1 MQASE
6 ACELDEAGAPP
17 RTALPNTF
25 PIVELRQ
32 YTLHAGQRDTL
43 VELFEREFLDIQEAE
58 GMKVIGT
65 FRDLDR
71 PDRFV
76 WLRGFS
82 DMDSRLAGLSAFYGG
97 AHWQAHRDAANATMI
112 DSDNVL
118 LLRAPTHSAQFDL
131 EAPRP
136 APGEQAPA
144 GLVVATILYLSR
156 SSEAAE
162 IFERQVKPSLAA
174 DGVPVLA
181 WFVPERSPNNF
192 PRLPVREG
200 ERVLVWFAAF
210 SSAADHAAQR
220 AVIADALSP
229 LAPFL
234 RGKPEVLRLEPTAR
248 SQLRGLPAAAR
259 GSASD
264 FDFLIGRWSVQHRKL
279 HKRGVGSTDWR
290 SYSGTAETRALL
302 GGLCNVEEHR
312 IDGQAASGVALRC
325 FDRAS
330 ARWAIYWVSERA
342 GRVEP
347 PVYGGFSGDEG
358 VFEGADCDGGRLVKV
373 RFLWRRIGQDAA
385 HWEQSFSYDEGRSWE
400 CNWIMEFSRLG

>member
-1 MQASE
+1 MPASN
-6 ACELDEAGAPP
+6 ACELDQVAAEPQPTVLAS
-17 RTALPNTF
+17 F

-32 YTLHAGQRDTL
+32 YTLHPGQRDTL
-43 VELFEREFLDIQEAE
+43 VELFEREFLDTQEAE
-58 GMKVIGT
+58 GIKVIGT

-97 AHWQAHRDAANATMI
+97 PHWQAHRDAANATMI

-118 LLRAPTHSAQFDL
+118 LLRAPDNSAEFELD
-131 EAPRP
+131 APRP

-156 SSEAAE
+156 SSAAAE
-162 IFERQVKPSLAA
+162 VFERQVKPSLAA

-181 WFVPERSPNNF
+181 WFVPETSANNF

-200 ERVLVWFAAF
+200 EEVLVWFAAF

-234 RGKPEVLRLEPTAR
+234 RSEPEVLRLEPTAR
-248 SQLRGLPAAAR
+248 SQLRGVPAAAR
-259 GSASD
+259 GSAGD

-279 HKRGVGSTDWR
+279 DERGVGSTDWR
-290 SYSGTAETRALL
+290 TYSGTAETRALL

-312 IDGQAASGVALRC
+312 IDGHAASGVALRC

-358 VFEGADCDGGRLVKV
+358 IFEGADCDGGRLVKV
-373 RFLWRRIGQDAA
+373 RFLWRRIGEAAA

-400 CNWIMEFSRLG
+400 CNWVMEFSRLG